1 MWKTQIL
8 DLGPASFSFYLS
20 DSKSF
25 CRQTFR
31 HCAGCKR
38 GRLGTGVG
46 ACLSKMISTWIHP
59 SSSNHIHYYHCRLHH
74 QVSLPEPQL
83 RLNLAILPKLYSNS
97 ESSPEFACTLQNQPF
112 QTIINSFFFVPYFN
126 LCANQPSRTLQ
137 DLWML
142 ASVTFH
148 CHELRLS
155 IVWNVNI
162 CTRGFASSFDINH
175 IVFLLQ
181 ACLRTWMGWSWLF
194 DQCSFKGSFDCVI
207 IQLDNE

>member
-1 MWKTQIL
+1 MPLQN
-8 DLGPASFSFYLS
+8 D
-20 DSKSF
+20 
-25 CRQTFR
+25 
-31 HCAGCKR
+31 
-38 GRLGTGVG
+38 
-46 ACLSKMISTWIHP
+46 IHLNP
-59 SSSNHIHYYHCRLHH
+59 
-74 QVSLPEPQL
+74 PQL
-83 RLNLAILPKLYSNS
+83 LKSYPLLPLQTASPGIIARTSTQAKSGYFAKIILQLRIFPWICMHITKPALPNHY
-97 ESSPEFACTLQNQPF
+97 QQ
-112 QTIINSFFFVPYFN
+112 FFFVPYFN
-126 LCANQPSRTLQ
+126 LCANQPSKTLQ

-148 CHELRLS
+148 CHELRFS